1 MESLLAITSVADRAL
16 LVGLA
21 STRFAIAFLLLPIF
35 ASDTV
40 PAMVRNSVFI
50 GLALITLAVQP
61 TLAPQ
66 QWTGQLW
73 LQLFLREA
81 LLGVAFGV
89 LLGAVLWAFETAGQI
104 VDSKVGATI
113 AQVVDPMS
121 GHQTSLSGALLSRL
135 ALFIFMAG
143 GGFMM
148 FVGVLVQ
155 SFALWPL
162 AQPGLA
168 IGRDSLA
175 VFEAAFASFAVLSLM
190 LAAPC
195 LVVLYVVDL
204 ALGLVNRFAPQLN
217 LISISMSLKALG
229 ATLVWLLLF
238 TQLVAAIESQIE
250 AGIAGLL
257 PSLQGWVPR

>member
-1 MESLLAITSVADRAL
+1 MESLTAIASLGDRAL

-21 STRFAIAFLLLPIF
+21 ATRFAVAFLLLPIF
-35 ASDTV
+35 ATETV
-40 PAMVRNSVFI
+40 PALVRNAIFI
-50 GLALITLAVQP
+50 GLALVTLAVQP
-61 TLAPQ
+61 VLSVQTWPATQ
-66 QWTGQLW
+66 W

-81 LLGVAFGV
+81 LLGVGIGV
-89 LLGAVLWAFETAGQI
+89 LLGSVLWAFETAGQI
-104 VDSKVGATI
+104 VDTKVGATM

-162 AQPGLA
+162 SNPGLA
-168 IGRDSLA
+168 LSRDSLA
-175 VFEAAFASFAVLSLM
+175 VFEAAFTSFAVLSLM

-195 LVVLYVVDL
+195 ILVLYAVDL
-204 ALGLVNRFAPQLN
+204 ALGLVNRYAPQLN
-217 LISISMSLKALG
+217 LISISMSVKGLA
-229 ATLVWLLLF
+229 ATLVWVLLF
-238 TQLVAAIESQIE
+238 VPLVSAMQSQIE
-250 AGIAGLL
+250 TALSGLL
-257 PSLQGWVPR
+257 PALKAWAPP